1 MHAGA
6 NVLLVDDDALMRSL
20 VSAGLTKCGM
30 RMEAKGDGPAAL
42 GALDAGLFDLVL
54 LDVHMPGMDG
64 FSVLRNIR
72 QRDTTRSLPVIML
85 TGDDD
90 SQAINSAFELG
101 ATDFITKPINL
112 RLLEQRIRYA
122 MAGHAREKRLEQLQA
137 EQNSACE
144 IARLGFWRAE
154 KRTLSFSWSNAAAD
168 LLARSSGMPQSI
180 EHLAE
185 ETHPEDRPRLLH
197 AFVSAAR
204 QGEAFDL
211 EVRLR
216 AEAGTQIVRFN
227 SPGSPDE
234 QDLVGAF
241 QDVTAIRDLESQAL
255 YLAEHDELTGLP
267 KQRLFSR
274 LLENLL
280 SADDSRQVM
289 MLALSIDPFLKLTD
303 YFGTAGNQD
312 GLLTVASRL
321 LAVSL
326 PGAVAGR
333 LDDGSFGFCL
343 AAHSEDTATVMQQI
357 TDALAHPVTIGDREL
372 PVSLAIGVASYPTDA
387 RQASDLIRAAKLA
400 CRTVHGLAQGGVA
413 HYNQVQHQAYGS
425 RLILESDLRTAYEQ
439 EQFFLVFQPQQD
451 IHSGRIV
458 GAEALLRWQHPE
470 KGLVSPIDFIPVLEE
485 TGLIDL
491 VGAWV
496 LEDSIRA
503 AAALHQ
509 AGHALRMGVNL
520 SASQL
525 LNPVLP
531 ETLTESCL
539 RHELPQRCLEL
550 EITEGMAMSDPART
564 REHLDHLRSLGFGI
578 SIDDFGTGH
587 SSLAYITDFPVDT
600 IKIDRSFVQ
609 RVTDGRKQRA
619 IVTMVTALC
628 RDLNLNTIAEG
639 VETSRQKDY
648 IDALG
653 VKEIQGFLLAK
664 PMPINDLRSFLESQ
678 LQTQEGGK

>member
-1 MHAGA
+1 MQAGA

-20 VSAGLTKCGM
+20 VSAGLTRCGLQ
-30 RMEAKGDGPAAL
+30 MEAKGDGPAAL
-42 GALDAGLFDLVL
+42 EALHTRIFDLVL

-72 QRDTTRSLPVIML
+72 QRAATRTLPVIML

-122 MAGHAREKRLEQLQA
+122 MAGHAREKRLEQMQA

-144 IARLGFWRAE
+144 IARLGFWRAG
-154 KRTLSFSWSNAAAD
+154 KQTLALNWSSAAAE
-168 LLARSSGMPQSI
+168 LLAKPSGLPQSI
-180 EHLAE
+180 DELAE

-197 AFVSAAR
+197 AFTRAAR
-204 QGEAFDL
+204 QGEAFDI
-211 EVRLR
+211 EVRLS
-216 AEAGTQIVRFN
+216 AENGSRIVRFN
-227 SPGSPDE
+227 SPGSQDE

-241 QDVTAIRDLESQAL
+241 QDVTAIRDLESQAV
-255 YLAEHDELTGLP
+255 YLAEHDDLTGLP

-280 SADDSRQVM
+280 SPNHPGQVM

-303 YFGTAGNQD
+303 YFGKAGNQD
-312 GLLTVASRL
+312 GLLTMASRL

-343 AAHSEDTATVMQQI
+343 AARPDDTATVLKEI
-357 TDALAHPVTIGDREL
+357 TDALTQPVAIGDREL
-372 PVSLAIGVASYPTDA
+372 PVSLAIGLAYYPADA
-387 RQASDLIRAAKLA
+387 GQASDLIRAAKLA

-413 HYNQVQHQAYGS
+413 HYNEVQHQAYGS
-425 RLILESDLRTAYEQ
+425 RLILESELRTAHEQ
-439 EQFFLVFQPQQD
+439 KQFFLVFQPQQA

-458 GAEALLRWQHPE
+458 GAEALIRWQHPE
-470 KGLVSPIDFIPVLEE
+470 NGLVSPIDFIPVLEE

-496 LEDSIRA
+496 LEESIRVA
-503 AAALHQ
+503 ASLHQ
-509 AGHALRMGVNL
+509 AGHELRMGVNL
-520 SASQL
+520 SALQL
-525 LNPVLP
+525 LDPALP
-531 ETLTESCL
+531 ETLSESCL
-539 RHELPQRCLEL
+539 RHQLPRHYLEL
-550 EITEGMAMSDPART
+550 EITEGMAMSDPDRT
-564 REHLDHLRSLGFGI
+564 REHLGQLRSLGFGI

-600 IKIDRSFVQ
+600 IKIDRSFVK

-639 VETSRQKDY
+639 VETTRQKDY

-653 VKEIQGFLLAK
+653 VREIQGFLLAK
-664 PMPINDLRSFLESQ
+664 PMPTHDLFAFLEAQSQ
-678 LQTQEGGK
+678 TNKGDP